1 MKDLLLYKVSILF
14 KPTCEN
20 KLAFL
25 FKIYSKYATKS
36 IEIRYFCSKFK
47 NKSHYFNTFFKMSST
62 PLYEKEVSI
71 QVERRRAGVELIK
84 IISDL
89 WYDKSI
95 ELVLFR
101 NQLIDKNV
109 NEIINLHEYAGEFVG
124 KAISIFD
131 SVAIAKVIFELDLPP
146 SKLDIGKLSYEFR
159 LENENYPDARHFV
172 LEKLKNAKNFEE
184 IQPKDVVL
192 YGFGRIGR
200 LLARE
205 LMSKSGKGNQ
215 LRLRAIVT
223 RDKNDAS
230 SLEKRASLLRYD
242 SIHGD
247 FQGSVIADFENKA
260 LIINGTT
267 VHVITANAPEDIDYT
282 QYGIEKALIID
293 NTGAFTNKEALSRHL
308 TSKGTEKVLLTA
320 PGKGI
325 PNIVHGVNQN
335 EYNPD
340 EIAIFSAASCTTNA
354 ITPILKAIEE
364 TLGVVKGHLET
375 IHAYTN
381 DQNLVDNMHQKYRRG
396 RAAALNMVITETG
409 AGAAVAKALPSL
421 EGKLTSNAIRVPVP
435 NGSLVVLN
443 LEVLKKTSIDGI
455 NAIMKKYALE
465 GELVEQ
471 IKYSLNNELVSSD
484 IVGTSAPAIYD
495 SNATIVSNDGQNIVL
510 YIWYDNEFGY
520 SHQVIRLA
528 KYIAKVRRFTYY

>member
-1 MKDLLLYKVSILF
+1 M
-14 KPTCEN
+14 
-20 KLAFL
+20 
-25 FKIYSKYATKS
+25 TK
-36 IEIRYFCSKFK
+36 
-47 NKSHYFNTFFKMSST
+47 NAQ
-62 PLYEKEVSI
+62 YEKELAF
-71 QVERRRAGVELIK
+71 QANRRRAGVDLIK

-109 NEIINLHEYAGEFVG
+109 SDIMNLHEYAGEFVG
-124 KAISIFD
+124 KPISIFD
-131 SVAIAKVIFELDLPP
+131 TVEIANAIFTMDLPP
-146 SKLDIGKLSYEFR
+146 SKLDIGKLTYEFQ
-159 LENENYPDARHFV
+159 LAENQYDNSKAFV
-172 LEKLKNAKNFEE
+172 VDKLKNAKSYQE
-184 IQPKDVVL
+184 IQPKDVIL

-205 LMSKSGKGNQ
+205 LMTKMGQGDQ
-215 LRLRAIVT
+215 MRLRAIVT
-223 RDKNDAS
+223 RDRNDAS

-247 FQGSVIADFENKA
+247 FQGSVVADVENNA

-282 QYGIEKALIID
+282 EYGINDALVID
-293 NTGAFTNKEALSRHL
+293 NTGAFTTKEQLERHL
-308 TSKGTEKVLLTA
+308 TSKGTSKVLLTA
-320 PGKGI
+320 PGKGV

-340 EIAIFSAASCTTNA
+340 EIDIFSAASCTTNA
-354 ITPILKAIEE
+354 ITPILKAIED

-381 DQNLVDNMHQKYRRG
+381 DQNLVDNMHKKYRRG
-396 RAAALNMVITETG
+396 RAAGLNMVITETG
-409 AGAAVAKALPSL
+409 AGSAVAKALPSL
-421 EGKLTSNAIRVPVP
+421 AGKLTSNAIRVPVP

-443 LEVLKKTSIDGI
+443 LEINNLTSITDV
-455 NAIMKKYALE
+455 NAIIKKYALE

-484 IVGTSAPAIYD
+484 IIGTNAPSIFD
-495 SNATIVSNDGQNIVL
+495 SNATIVSADGKNIVL
-510 YIWYDNEFGY
+510 YVWYDNEYGY

-528 KYIAKVRRFTYY
+528 KYIAKVRRYTYY